1 MSQPDD
7 ENPIPADERR
17 QQLRRLD
24 DVLEALEQLNLHDIR
39 ELPDFVAARL
49 VELGIERPHQH
60 SVTHL
65 IEKVWAIQQ
74 PYLVKVVVERRR
86 RRRRRTTFDV
96 LAGST

>member
-1 MSQPDD
+1 MSQPGP
-7 ENPIPADERR
+7 EHPIPQEERR
-17 QQLRRLD
+17 NNLRRLD
-24 DVLEALEQLNLHDIR
+24 DVLEALEQMNLHDEK
-39 ELPDFVAARL
+39 ELGDPLASRL

-60 SVTHL
+60 TITQL

-86 RRRRRTTFDV
+86 RRRRRTPVDV